1 MIIFV
6 NINLKTTSNRHHR
19 MKWYHKYLAAYG
31 KPFKEVPSE
40 VIAEVRNRILRLQSA
55 EPLVSVVVIAHN
67 EEKHLFA
74 NLWSLSDTISRFP
87 IEIIGVDNNST
98 DCTAKIYEAV
108 GVPCHAEP
116 RQSHGHAR
124 NCGLE
129 HAKGK
134 YHVCIDSD
142 TLYPPHYVETMVEAL
157 SRPGVS
163 GVYSLWGYM
172 PDRDHSAL
180 GLFFYELSRDIY
192 LRLQSINRPELSVR
206 GMVFAFVTEQARQ
219 IGFRVNIKRGEDGAM
234 ANGLK
239 QFGKLKFISARKAR
253 AITGYGTVGQSLF
266 KSFKARA
273 IKALKRIKLIF
284 TRQKEYKDIE
294 SNLIK

>member
-1 MIIFV
+1 
-6 NINLKTTSNRHHR
+6 
-19 MKWYHKYLAAYG
+19 MKWYHTYLSVYG
-31 KPFKEVPSE
+31 KPFKEVSPE
-40 VIAEVRNRILRLQSA
+40 IVDRVRTQILRLQSP

-67 EEKHLFA
+67 EEKHLLA
-74 NLWSLSDTISRFP
+74 NLWSLSDTVSRFP

-98 DCTAKIYEAV
+98 DCTPEIYRAV
-108 GVPCHAEP
+108 GVPCYPEP
-116 RQSHGHAR
+116 RQSHGYAR

-134 YHVCIDSD
+134 YHICIDSD
-142 TLYPPHYVETMVEAL
+142 TLYPPRYVETMIEAL
-157 SRPGVS
+157 SQPGVS

-192 LRLQSINRPELSVR
+192 LRIQSVNRPELSVR
-206 GMVFAFVTEQARQ
+206 GMVFAFGTEQARQ

-239 QFGKLKFISARKAR
+239 QFGKLKFVTTRKAR

-266 KSFKARA
+266 KSFKVRA
-273 IKALKRIKLIF
+273 VKALKGIKRVF